1 MHTSCALFI
10 NKPVI
15 MKHLLKVITLIICS
29 IFTASHAA
37 TYNNDYTGENAKSKR
52 IEVYSLSQ
60 NYWDTRP
67 GDTLSTIVMH
77 LLPNNPSKH
86 AALQQE
92 ILQLNPGAFINADPA
107 KLLANKRLW
116 LPGHMKQAD
125 SKANPET
132 TVVERYSW
140 GNIKRPR

>member
-1 MHTSCALFI
+1 M
-10 NKPVI
+10 PVI
-15 MKHLLKVITLIICS
+15 MKHLLKVITLIMCG
-29 IFTASHAA
+29 IFTSSYAG
-37 TYNNDYTGENAKSKR
+37 TYNHDSIGETTKSKR

-86 AALQQE
+86 KALQQD
-92 ILQLNPGAFINADPA
+92 ILQLNPGAFINGDPA
-107 KLLANKRLW
+107 RLLANKRLW
-116 LPGHMKQAD
+116 LPGYMKQAD
-125 SKANPET
+125 TKANPRT

-140 GNIKRPR
+140 GNIKRPRE